1 MSDYYRPQYYQDQ
14 QDAYWPGVPRL
25 RVFIAGAC
33 ARNGRS
39 YSRMGWAYKITDN
52 ARKYRLVDDCRVQD
66 GGTNQRAVLLAYLD
80 ALNSIW
86 TNDLLN
92 RTGVTL
98 VEVVTR
104 QQVVTKI
111 FNEWSHYWRRP
122 SRNEFILSNGQRAA
136 NGDVIANILD
146 AQQALR
152 PHTHF
157 LYFARQG
164 TDRDEMEVAEWAE
177 DAAHE

>member
-33 ARNGRS
+33 ANNGRS
-39 YSRMGWAYKITDN
+39 YSKMGSAYQIMDN
-52 ARKYRLVDDCRVQD
+52 RRR
-66 GGTNQRAVLLAYLD
+66 
-80 ALNSIW
+80 

-92 RTGVTL
+92 REGVTV

-111 FNEWSHYWRRP
+111 FNEWRHNWKRHPKYRD
-122 SRNEFILSNGQRAA
+122 EFTLSNGKLAK
-136 NGDVIANILD
+136 NGDLIADILD
-146 AQQALR
+146 AQEDLGSHIQY
-152 PHTHF
+152 

-164 TDRDEMEVAEWAE
+164 TDRDEVDVADWAHNAV
-177 DAAHE
+177 DR